1 MRSNLQPLKDLR
13 SEFPIEVVQLDD
25 GYQAALGDWDR
36 TNAKFP
42 SGSEKA
48 RKRNS
53 RRRFHR
59 GNLDRAFFAA
69 RDSLLMR
76 EHGDWFI
83 KHRETGE
90 PLRAGY
96 NPNWTTSDDKYA
108 YALDPSH
115 PEFAAHLER
124 LFRKIVEDF
133 GYDYLKL
140 DFLYAAAAEGIRHD
154 PTMTRAETL
163 RRGLEAIRRG
173 AGERTFILGCGC
185 PLGTGGRHRRRNAHR
200 TRCRAVLGRH
210 HRSDWRAGHRARDRC
225 DPRAQLHAS
234 APVAQRS
241 RLPDAAREG
250 DPRLPTTNARRWQG
264 RSSPP
269 AGCS

>member
-1 MRSNLQPLKDLR
+1 MTAIRRRSATGIAPTRN
-13 SEFPIEVVQLDD
+13 
-25 GYQAALGDWDR
+25 
-36 TNAKFP
+36 FP
-42 SGSEKA
+42 SGLKKLASEIRDA
-48 RKRNS
+48 G
-53 RRRFHR
+53 FIA
-59 GNLDRAFFAA
+59 GIWTAPFFAA

-154 PTMTRAETL
+154 PAMTRAETL

-185 PLGTGGRHRRRNAHR
+185 PLGAAVGIVDGMRIGPDVAPYWGATSGADGR
-200 TRCRAVLGRH
+200 T
-210 HRSDWRAGHRARDRC
+210 GHRARDRC

-241 RLPDAAREG
+241 RLSDAACEG
-250 DPRLPTTNARRWQG
+250 DA
-264 RSSPP
+264 
-269 AGCS
+269 AFE